1 MKRAQEEMTMLRASI
16 LSEQKAREAQQEGM
30 IKSLEEAVI
39 EIQAELTQER
49 EERIRMEE
57 TMLMLMEAVTSKFA
71 LITAMQEV

>member
-1 MKRAQEEMTMLRASI
+1 VKRAQEEMTMLRASI

>member
-1 MKRAQEEMTMLRASI
+1 MKRAQEEMTVLRASI

>member
-1 MKRAQEEMTMLRASI
+1 VKRAQEEMTVLRASI

>member
-1 MKRAQEEMTMLRASI
+1 MLRASI